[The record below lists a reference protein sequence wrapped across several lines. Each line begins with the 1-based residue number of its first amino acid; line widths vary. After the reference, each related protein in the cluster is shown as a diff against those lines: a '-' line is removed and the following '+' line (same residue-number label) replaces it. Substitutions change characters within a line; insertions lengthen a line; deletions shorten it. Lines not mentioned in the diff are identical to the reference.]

1 MNSGEGDLESGL
13 TDGRHDSKAIEHL
26 AAAAAA
32 HAVRVGDV
40 AILINFSGPPRGP
53 TPSDRPP
60 NEPLN
65 GHV

>member
-13 TDGRHDSKAIEHL
+13 TDGRRDSKAIEHL

-40 AILINFSGPPRGP
+40 GRW
-53 TPSDRPP
+53 PS
-60 NEPLN
+60 
-65 GHV
+65 